1 MSGFD
6 LSITNIILL
15 LSVMGPLIISSYLI
29 ILSVSNNDMKSIIF
43 LAGLFVLIVL
53 YIITI
58 MSFGTTAESVEGG
71 VVEGAKVTS
80 ALCNIVNLPG
90 GVNNYANTTFNS
102 AILSFIFA
110 YLAVPM
116 FFSTNS

>member
-1 MSGFD
+1 MNGFD

-15 LSVMGPLIISSYLI
+15 LSVMGPLIVSSYLI

-58 MSFGTTAESVEGG
+58 MSFGTTAESVEG
-71 VVEGAKVTS
+71 VEGAKVTS